1 MAKIRVYQLAKE
13 LEVSSRRIID
23 LLENSGYSVKNHM
36 SMVDEEAAQRIR
48 YQLTGKGEAPA
59 SSSQTTAQKEK
70 DQTEQKVQKPA
81 AKARSKAQGRS
92 RQGKPTAASKQY
104 KKEAK
109 GVSAA
114 GADKPAGKKKTK
126 QKKQAEKKKR
136 MGKKER
142 KARREAR
149 LLDEQQRQES
159 TVILESRITVGE
171 LADKLGVSATEIISK
186 LIDLGVMAAI
196 NQAID
201 TDIAQMLA
209 EEYGFKVEIK
219 VDELEAEL
227 IEAVEDREEDL
238 QPRPPVVTVLGHVDH
253 GKTSLLD
260 AIRQANVTSSEA
272 GGITQHIGA
281 YQATYQGKKI
291 VFLDTPGHETFTAMR
306 ARGAQVTDIAIIVV
320 AADDGVMP
328 QTVEAINHVKAAGV
342 PIIIAINKIDKPTA
356 NPSRVRQQ
364 LTEYELVAEEW
375 GGDTVMVEV
384 SALKKTGI
392 DNLLEMILL
401 VAEMSEL
408 KANPDKPAIGTVV
421 EAKLDKGRGPVATVL
436 VQDGTL
442 NVGDSIICGT
452 IYGKVRAM
460 IDDKGKRVKKAGPST
475 PVEILGLSD
484 VPEAGDDLQA
494 VSDDKIA
501 RQVAEKRA
509 EKRREVELNKTA
521 KISLDDLFNQIQQ
534 GEVKELNII
543 IKADVQGSVE
553 ALRESLLK
561 LSSDEVRIQII
572 HSAVGAVAESD
583 VMLASASNA
592 LIIGFNV
599 RPEQNV
605 RKLAEK
611 ENVEIRLYRV
621 IYEALEDIENA
632 MKGMLAPQY
641 KEVILGQAEVRHL
654 FKASRLGT
662 IAGSHVIEGKITRNA
677 EIRVIRDGVVV
688 HEGKINS
695 LKRFKDDVREVMA
708 GYDCGILLERFND
721 IKEGDILEAYIMEA
735 TSDNL

>member
-291 VFLDTPGHETFTAMR
+291 VFLDTPGHEAFTAMR